1 MNLRTRSRRTTAFTL
16 IELLVVILILAVLA
30 AMIVPRIV
38 SRTSEAKTAKAQGD
52 LVNLRKMLDTYR
64 LDVGVYPTS
73 DEGLEALRTQP
84 GDAEGWKGPYLTKPV
99 PTDPWNEPYVY
110 EWPGPDGDDSFV
122 LLSLG
127 SDKQPGGDGEAA
139 DIIESGE

>member
-64 LDVGVYPTS
+64 LDVGVYPTT
-73 DEGLEALRTQP
+73 DEGLESLRTQP

-99 PTDPWNEPYVY
+99 PMDPWNEPYVY